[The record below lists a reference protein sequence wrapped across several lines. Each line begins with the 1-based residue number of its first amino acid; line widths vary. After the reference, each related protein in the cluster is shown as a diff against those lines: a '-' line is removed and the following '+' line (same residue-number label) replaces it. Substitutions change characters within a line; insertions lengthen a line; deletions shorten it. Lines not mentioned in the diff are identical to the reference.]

1 MVLCSLVELVVSKPG
16 KSSRF
21 FHLPVYEVLIK
32 TTNLLVVSKG
42 PLQQFSIS
50 KNALDFKSFL
60 PTELLVISPKIS
72 DLAAYLQ
79 GR

>member
-1 MVLCSLVELVVSKPG
+1 M
-16 KSSRF
+16 
-21 FHLPVYEVLIK
+21 YEVLIK